1 MNTKSKF
8 IDIKTE
14 GNIPNTWNEV
24 QRVID
29 VTSDR
34 TERLTLVNLHFL
46 TRIIELLPTTSD
58 LSQFKIN
65 LKKKIT
71 NSKSLED
78 IIEACVDFSSFH
90 NTINLIKEYKK
101 DIDEDKILDGEEML
115 PDIKPVQK
123 KPSIEDLRF

>member
-1 MNTKSKF
+1 M
-8 IDIKTE
+8 
-14 GNIPNTWNEV
+14 NEV

>member
-71 NSKSLED
+71 N
-78 IIEACVDFSSFH
+78 
-90 NTINLIKEYKK
+90 
-101 DIDEDKILDGEEML
+101 
-115 PDIKPVQK
+115 
-123 KPSIEDLRF
+123 